1 MSDTVRVALV
11 SEGIT
16 DFVVVSAAVDS
27 MLNGRSFDLKLLQPE
42 QSVAFMS
49 SGDAGPLGGGWKG
62 VYKWCR
68 QAALRN
74 GGQLRGD
81 PLFLGYDLLILH
93 LDADV
98 ASEDPANSPV
108 DPLPELAGILPC
120 AGACPPASATTD
132 ALRGVLLSWAGESS
146 VPGRTVFCT
155 PSKST
160 EAWVMGAIFPE
171 DREMAKRDW
180 ECYANPAGRLA
191 QQPTARRFA
200 KRRAD
205 YEARASEF
213 RLAWP
218 GISAR
223 LSEAARFQDDFLA
236 AVQAL

>member
-1 MSDTVRVALV
+1 
-11 SEGIT
+11 
-16 DFVVVSAAVDS
+16 
-27 MLNGRSFDLKLLQPE
+27 
-42 QSVAFMS
+42 
-49 SGDAGPLGGGWKG
+49 
-62 VYKWCR
+62 
-68 QAALRN
+68 
-74 GGQLRGD
+74 
-81 PLFLGYDLLILH
+81 
-93 LDADV
+93 
-98 ASEDPANSPV
+98 
-108 DPLPELAGILPC
+108 
-120 AGACPPASATTD
+120 
-132 ALRGVLLSWAGESS
+132 
-146 VPGRTVFCT
+146 
-155 PSKST
+155 
-160 EAWVMGAIFPE
+160 MGAIFPE